1 MPDTPNV
8 FPPRGRPDRGAED
21 ARGQARLALTAK
33 LTEDDELL
41 DMLADRLADR
51 LAARLSPVEPP
62 EALVDARELAR
73 RTGKTRRWVYEH
85 ARELGAV
92 PLGTGPRPRLGFSPD
107 AIAQLKAAPRR
118 PASPPPLRVGP
129 RRRHGSSG
137 ASRTVAEL
145 IDGQRPVIGS
155 RARMG
160 GQR

>member
-21 ARGQARLALTAK
+21 ARGQARLALTLA
-33 LTEDDELL
+33 EDDGLL

-118 PASPPPLRVGP
+118 PASPQPLRVKP
-129 RRRHGSSG
+129 RRRHRSSSG

-145 IDGQRPVIGS
+145 LDRQRPMIAS
-155 RARMG
+155 RARTG